1 MCHRKL
7 CDPMLRC
14 RLWGR
19 LCGVLKEPGEAPAA
33 TSTQA
38 EQLRSTHGL
47 QVWVQVRER
56 GRYCHSI
63 IMKGFLGGSVVKNSP
78 ADAQTN
84 VRKERGMV
92 SLVWCGLLLLPE
104 VEDWARSSV

>member
-1 MCHRKL
+1 
-7 CDPMLRC
+7 MLRC

-19 LCGVLKEPGEAPAA
+19 LCGVRKEPGEAPAA
-33 TSTQA
+33 TPTRA
-38 EQLRSTHGL
+38 ERLRSTHGL

-63 IMKGFLGGSVVKNSP
+63 IMKGFLDGSVVKNSP
-78 ADAQTN
+78 ANAQTN

-92 SLVWCGLLLLPE
+92 SVVWCGLLFLPE
-104 VEDWARSSV
+104 LEDWARSSV